1 MAGQALLGARE
12 RRAQAGVVERLEQ
25 VVDRV
30 DLEGAHGVRV
40 IRRDEDRGRQDL
52 GTERLQHLEAI
63 DLGHL
68 HVEEHEL
75 DLRALD
81 QRGR

>member
-1 MAGQALLGARE
+1 M
-12 RRAQAGVVERLEQ
+12 
-25 VVDRV
+25 

-81 QRGR
+81 QRGRLDADAVAYHDHLGIGL